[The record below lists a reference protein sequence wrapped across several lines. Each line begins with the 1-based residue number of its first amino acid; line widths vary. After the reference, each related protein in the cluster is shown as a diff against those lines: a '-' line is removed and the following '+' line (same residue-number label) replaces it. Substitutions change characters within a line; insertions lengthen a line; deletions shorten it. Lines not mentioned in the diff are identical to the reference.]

1 MSDSENS
8 GSDTGRNATGGELHI
23 ATGGDERNAAGGESS
38 GAENRPQVQV
48 SEPRRL
54 QAEATANR
62 APRSYVYLPRERQI
76 QNFSGDYSKDGR
88 NVEEFIEEVERVLRT
103 REQTLEERFD
113 FVISLLRGPAL
124 EEVRMCV
131 GNNARQTQ
139 DVFKCLSEAFG
150 EKRSA
155 TQLLQSF
162 YHRKQAEGEK
172 LSDYSHALSHLL
184 TAAVKQSPG
193 LVPNERILLRDQFVE
208 GLQDALLKRE
218 LRKLVRE
225 KPQWGI
231 KDVRKEAELWAVEE
245 STTATKMVKPRV
257 SEVTN
262 HTQCSAVSIGQNKST
277 TLDEVLEVVSRQE
290 KRLVEQDTA
299 IAELTKAI
307 KELTVSRTQT
317 YRTPGRRPRMQP
329 RFTDD
334 GQPICFKCNGIG
346 HLAKECTQRLAGQP
360 QIPHQEN

>member
-1 MSDSENS
+1 MSVSQSS
-8 GSDTGRNATGGELHI
+8 GSDTEQ
-23 ATGGDERNAAGGESS
+23 NAAGGDS
-38 GAENRPQVQV
+38 GGTEDTLNRLQDQV
-48 SEPRRL
+48 SELSRL
-54 QAEATANR
+54 QAEAMANR

-88 NVEEFIEEVERVLRT
+88 NVEEFVEEVERALRT

-131 GNNARQTQ
+131 GNEARHTH
-139 DVFKCLSEAFG
+139 DVFKCLCEAFG

-193 LVPNERILLRDQFVE
+193 LVPNEKILLRDQFVE

-225 KPQWGI
+225 KPTWGI

-245 STTATKMVKPRV
+245 STTTTKIVKSRV
-257 SEVTN
+257 SEVTS
-262 HTQCSAVSIGQNKST
+262 HTQCSAVSIGKNKST
-277 TLDEVLEVVSRQE
+277 TLDEVLEVVFRQE
-290 KRLVEQDTA
+290 QRLVEQDTA
-299 IAELTKAI
+299 IAELTKAV
-307 KELTVSRTQT
+307 KELTMSKTTQT

-334 GQPICFKCNGIG
+334 GQPICFKCNGVG
-346 HLAKECTQRLAGQP
+346 HLAKTCTQRLAGQP
-360 QIPHQEN
+360 QVPHQEN